1 MTGGGGGVKS
11 DKPILV
17 VDDDPFI
24 LDFLKTVLEASGY
37 TVATASDGREALEL
51 MDSGQVG
58 LVLLDLSM
66 PVLDGSGFLEQI
78 AQKPPPRPPIVVMT
92 AFDNARSL
100 ARQLGT
106 DGWLQKPF
114 DLDTLLEVVERLLH

>member
-1 MTGGGGGVKS
+1 MKS
-11 DKPILV
+11 GLPILV

-37 TVATASDGREALEL
+37 PVVTASDGREALEL

-66 PVLDGSGFLEQI
+66 PVLDGSGFLEQMRL
-78 AQKPPPRPPIVVMT
+78 KPPPRPPVVVMT

-100 ARQLGT
+100 ARQL
-106 DGWLQKPF
+106 DAEGWLQKPF
-114 DLDTLLEVVERLLH
+114 ELDTLLGIVDRLLR